1 MNELVEKVEKWSSD
15 KGLHKSD
22 PKSQFLK
29 VAEEFGEIGAA
40 MARNDD
46 HELKDAIGDVIVT
59 LIILAQQNG
68 TDVETCLAQA
78 YGEISGRKG
87 KLVDGVFIKSS
98 DLDE

>member
-15 KGLHKSD
+15 KGLHESD

-40 MARNDD
+40 MARNDE

-68 TDVETCLAQA
+68 TDVRSEEHTSELQ
-78 YGEISGRKG
+78 SRFD
-87 KLVDGVFIKSS
+87 LVCRLLLEKNKKKIK
-98 DLDE
+98 

>member
-15 KGLHKSD
+15 KGLHESD

-40 MARNDD
+40 MARSDD

-68 TDVETCLAQA
+68 TSVEECLGQA
-78 YGEISGRKG
+78 YGEISGRTG
-87 KLVDGVFIKSS
+87 KMIDGVFVKSS
-98 DLDE
+98 DL